1 MTEVHGIQ
9 TADQKGVLVNYRI
22 EDYGETNAFYLP
34 DSQIL
39 EAQADGRRSRSG
51 MPKEYVYKTAKNFDW
66 MQYGEDVAVQ
76 KKIANAFV
84 KRFDMFRKQGRGLY
98 IYSDTKG
105 SGKTM
110 LACCIVNE
118 VLKEF
123 DIPVKFISMP
133 EYIELVYQFL

>member
-1 MTEVHGIQ
+1 MESIS
-9 TADQKGVLVNYRI
+9 
-22 EDYGETNAFYLP
+22 E
-34 DSQIL
+34 
-39 EAQADGRRSRSG
+39 
-51 MPKEYVYKTAKNFDW
+51 KN
-66 MQYGEDVAVQ
+66 
-76 KKIANAFV
+76 
-84 KRFDMFRKQGRGLY
+84 
-98 IYSDTKG
+98 TKG